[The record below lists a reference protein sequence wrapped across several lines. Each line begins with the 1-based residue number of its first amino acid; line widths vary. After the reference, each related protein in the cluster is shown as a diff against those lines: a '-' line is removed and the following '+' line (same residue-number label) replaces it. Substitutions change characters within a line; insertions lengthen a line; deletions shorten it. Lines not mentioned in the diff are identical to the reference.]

1 LQIVRYFFVGGAA
14 AVVDVAVF
22 AALINL
28 LGVHYL
34 FAGAAGFLLATWVNY
49 VLSVRHVFAAGVR
62 FSRRRELLAVYAVSA
77 VGLLWHQAALY
88 AGVELLAI
96 NVYAAKVG
104 AIALVF
110 FWNFFLRKHFVFA
123 PAAPRP

>member
-1 LQIVRYFFVGGAA
+1 MQIVRYFFVGGVA

-34 FAGAAGFLLATWVNY
+34 VAGAAGFLLAM
-49 VLSVRHVFAAGVR
+49 
-62 FSRRRELLAVYAVSA
+62 
-77 VGLLWHQAALY
+77 
-88 AGVELLAI
+88 

-110 FWNFFLRKHFVFA
+110 FWNFFPRKHFVFA
-123 PAAPRP
+123 PAVPRR